1 MSRLI
6 EIELTD
12 VTAESD
18 EKLVERARDL
28 APQFKALADENR
40 LAIVMLLS
48 ERDRTVRELTEA
60 TGLAQTL
67 VSHHLAPLRELGLVT
82 VTPKGRSNI
91 YALCCDAFTT
101 PMRTL
106 AGLSNKTESSDC
118 GC

>member
-91 YALCCDAFTT
+91 YALCCDAFTA
-101 PMRTL
+101 PMRAL
-106 AGLSNKTESSDC
+106 AGLSTSMEFKSC
-118 GC
+118 

>member
-12 VTAESD
+12 VTSD
-18 EKLVERARDL
+18 SDASVIAHARGL
-28 APQFKALADENR
+28 APQFKALSDENR
-40 LAIVMLLS
+40 LAIVLLLS
-48 ERDRTVRELTEA
+48 ERARTVRELTDA

-67 VSHHLAPLRELGLVT
+67 VSHHLAPLRELGLVS

-91 YALCCDAFTT
+91 YSLCCDAFAE
-101 PMRTL
+101 PLRAL
-106 AGLSNKTESSDC
+106 AGLSAPAER

>member
-12 VTAESD
+12 VTTESD

-48 ERDRTVRELTEA
+48 ERSRTVRELTEA

-67 VSHHLAPLRELGLVT
+67 VSHHLAPLRDLGLVT

-91 YALCCDAFTT
+91 YALCCDAFTG

-106 AGLSNKTESSDC
+106 AGLSTPGESARSC
-118 GC
+118 

>member
-12 VTAESD
+12 VSAEPD
-18 EKLVERARDL
+18 EHLVQRARDL

-48 ERDRTVRELTEA
+48 ERARTVRELTEA

-82 VTPKGRSNI
+82 VTPKGRSNV
-91 YALCCDAFTT
+91 YALCCDAFSA
-101 PMRTL
+101 PMRAL
-106 AGLSNKTESSDC
+106 AGLSTPPSSERDR
-118 GC
+118 